1 MKNFLNQVWVKVMAW
16 CFIVLGCVVLIL
28 DGTGAAEIA
37 KVPALVAGIISAIG
51 ILIAFIQSMVKPKE

>member
-1 MKNFLNQVWVKVMAW
+1 MKNWINQVWVRVMAW

-28 DGTGAAEIA
+28 GGTGAAEIA

-51 ILIAFIQSMVKPKE
+51 ILIAFIQSMIKPKN